1 MKKNLISILI
11 LALLLVNVVLTAIMM
26 FSTMGSVKKTNALV
40 SSIATVLN
48 IELGGGEEEPG
59 ETEVQITD
67 MVVHDIPDEIMIP
80 LKRGEDGKDHYCLV
94 NVTLMMNSKHE
105 DYGTYSATIGSQDSI
120 FKSIIIEVIG
130 SYTMD
135 EAKADPEAM
144 RQEILKKIQEAY
156 NSTFIYKIAFSNIMY
171 Q

>member
-1 MKKNLISILI
+1 MHLRIL
-11 LALLLVNVVLTAIMM
+11 
-26 FSTMGSVKKTNALV
+26 
-40 SSIATVLN
+40 
-48 IELGGGEEEPG
+48 
-59 ETEVQITD
+59 
-67 MVVHDIPDEIMIP
+67 
-80 LKRGEDGKDHYCLV
+80 
-94 NVTLMMNSKHE
+94 HE